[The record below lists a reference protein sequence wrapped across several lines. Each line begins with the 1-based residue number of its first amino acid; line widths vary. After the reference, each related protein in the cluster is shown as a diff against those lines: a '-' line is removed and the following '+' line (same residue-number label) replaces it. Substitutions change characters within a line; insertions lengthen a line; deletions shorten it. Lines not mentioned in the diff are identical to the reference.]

1 MKHKQGPASPKPV
14 PTTWQRDRVWR
25 QWAAQQ
31 YSQGGSSDFF
41 FVQMI
46 FLFFWWIHN
55 QATLKRQT
63 SCSFS
68 TWLSRFFGQIPYI
81 LGSPIQTI
89 KMPQDFAKASQLGLW
104 SGPSGG
110 KASQLWG
117 GAGLRPYS
125 VFNNESS
132 ESLNSSTA
140 RFRSSSPFPH
150 APVSLSEWG
159 EEPVQFIRIKSF
171 PALQASVWP
180 PPRVSTISAH
190 QPHRGL
196 MQQLNRSQRDHQIC
210 STTAL

>member
-1 MKHKQGPASPKPV
+1 MKHKQGPASPQPV

-31 YSQGGSSDFF
+31 YSQGGIFR
-41 FVQMI
+41 
-46 FLFFWWIHN
+46 FLFLFNWYLCSFGEYIHN
-55 QATLKRQT
+55 QRTLQRQT
-63 SCSFS
+63 SCSLTS
-68 TWLSRFFGQIPYI
+68 WLSRFFGQIPYI

-150 APVSLSEWG
+150 APVSLS
-159 EEPVQFIRIKSF
+159 
-171 PALQASVWP
+171 
-180 PPRVSTISAH
+180 
-190 QPHRGL
+190 
-196 MQQLNRSQRDHQIC
+196 
-210 STTAL
+210 